1 MEGMSAEKILIAGGG
16 IGGLAAALA
25 LCRAG
30 ASVRIRERADA
41 FGEIGA
47 GIQMG
52 PNVVRVLDS
61 WGLAE
66 AVRRVAAQPE
76 QLVVRRAADGSVLAA
91 LPLARAMQERYGAP
105 YLTIHRA
112 DLHSSLFAAV
122 AAEAGLSLQV
132 GRAVSGF
139 EEAAG
144 AVQMVMA
151 DGTRDSGDA
160 LIGADGLWSAVRVQ
174 LLGGRRPVPTG
185 HLAYRALV
193 RQVDLPVHLRSQD
206 VTVWMGPR
214 LHVVHYPVRGGDWL
228 NVVGIV
234 HGALPQDVT
243 QWDHAAQ
250 AGDLSQHLRGAA
262 LPLLD
267 LVGAVDFWRLWVLN
281 DRPPV
286 ASAREMAQGR
296 VALLGD
302 AAHPMRPYL
311 AQGAGMAIEDAQA
324 LAAAVS
330 HGPSV
335 PMAERLQQY
344 AKARWAR
351 NARVQ
356 ARSVRNGRIFH
367 AQGPMRW
374 GRDAALQTL
383 GERLMDVPWLY
394 GWRGSEVGA

>member
-1 MEGMSAEKILIAGGG
+1 MVGMSAEKILIAGGG

-30 ASVRIRERADA
+30 ASVRIQERADA

-52 PNVVRVLDS
+52 PNVVRVLDG
-61 WGLAE
+61 WGLGE
-66 AVRRVAAQPE
+66 AIRRVAAQPE
-76 QLVVRRAADGSVLAA
+76 QLVARRAADGSVLAT

-112 DLHSSLFAAV
+112 DLHSTLFAAV
-122 AAEAGLSLQV
+122 ASEAGLSLQV
-132 GRAVSGF
+132 GRAVSGY
-139 EEAAG
+139 EETAD
-144 AVQMVMA
+144 AVQMLVA
-151 DGTRDSGDA
+151 DGAREAGDA
-160 LIGADGLWSAVRVQ
+160 LVGADGLWSAVRLQ
-174 LLGGRRPVPTG
+174 MLGSKRPVPTG

-193 RQVDLPVHLRSQD
+193 RQVDLPVHLRSHN

-234 HGALPQDVT
+234 HGALPKDVT
-243 QWDHAAQ
+243 HWDHAAQ
-250 AGDLSQHLRGAA
+250 AGDLAVHLRGSA
-262 LPLLD
+262 LALLD

-324 LAAAVS
+324 LAAAVAQ
-330 HGPSV
+330 GPSV
-335 PMAERLQQY
+335 PMAERLQRY
-344 AKARWAR
+344 AQARWER

-367 AQGPMRW
+367 AQGPVRW
-374 GRDAALQTL
+374 GRDAALQTF
-383 GERLMDVPWLY
+383 GQRLIDVPWLY